1 MISFLFKIERDGSIA
16 SFRSYE
22 RPYRILSRHVEK
34 LSTTRGVTALKP
46 ARGGNT
52 PFITVQSDRDIISA
66 IYSDVAAD
74 WSKPTHRRLICISA
88 RLIVNGPPRPLRRA
102 SPPSSA
108 YGCSPSVN
116 TSTIATTIE
125 IDIIGS
131 ARYRWTTVLPS
142 LTSLCEVLARFR
154 VAKITR
160 KISRNDPFN
169 CCLSNV
175 CARSIR
181 FYL

>member
-1 MISFLFKIERDGSIA
+1 MRYNIHHFSSKLNAMVQS

-22 RPYRILSRHVEK
+22 SPYRRLSRHVEK

-66 IYSDVAAD
+66 IYSDVAAN

-88 RLIVNGPPRPLRRA
+88 RLIVNGPPRRYVALPHLPQLAAVPLCKHE
-102 SPPSSA
+102 
-108 YGCSPSVN
+108 Y
-116 TSTIATTIE
+116 ATTIE

-154 VAKITR
+154 IEDNA
-160 KISRNDPFN
+160 
-169 CCLSNV
+169 
-175 CARSIR
+175 
-181 FYL
+181 